1 MSTKISQNPD
11 YSEYARK
18 MRLALS
24 NEDIIKEHG
33 EINHE
38 YFLVK
43 KGCFWSDKSQKALI
57 RGLNIF
63 GFNYHLSLN
72 IFIHVFLRSGKMEQ
86 N

>member
-1 MSTKISQNPD
+1 MSTKTSRNID

-24 NEDIIKEHG
+24 NEDIKKPNG

-43 KGCFWSDKSQKALI
+43 KGSYWSEKNQDALV
-57 RGLNIF
+57 RGLEIF
-63 GFNYHLSLN
+63 GIL
-72 IFIHVFLRSGKMEQ
+72 
-86 N
+86 